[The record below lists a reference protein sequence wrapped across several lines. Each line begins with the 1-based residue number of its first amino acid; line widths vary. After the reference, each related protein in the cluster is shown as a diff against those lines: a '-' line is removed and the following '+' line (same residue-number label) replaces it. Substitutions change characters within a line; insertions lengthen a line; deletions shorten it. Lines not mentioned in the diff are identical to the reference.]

1 MKIVIIRKLF
11 CVAIYR
17 DLVIVH
23 QGIRISVFI
32 KGNIAPELPLEEALC
47 IFILI
52 SIYVTDRTVCLIDRS
67 ALVPPPPSTTIT
79 AENLLRFH
87 DDMVDLID
95 KLRSLEFATC
105 QLREVPDVEMIVI

>member
-1 MKIVIIRKLF
+1 MKRKLSFGLQKKKDSCVKIVIIRKLF

-17 DLVIVH
+17 DLVIAH

-67 ALVPPPPSTTIT
+67 ALVPSPHNNYS
-79 AENLLRFH
+79 R
-87 DDMVDLID
+87 
-95 KLRSLEFATC
+95 EFAP
-105 QLREVPDVEMIVI
+105 LP

>member
-67 ALVPPPPSTTIT
+67 ALVPSPTTIT